1 MKDAKLVHAARTLR
15 TDRIHGAMELAA
27 RAIDLATELV
37 SGDPAAD
44 IHHVALALATA
55 RPSMAAIANA
65 VALHLVPVAAEVA
78 SRAALREQAV
88 VTKERWAADAM
99 RLAEAVKR
107 HIPEVILTYSNSSST
122 RNTLLTLK
130 DRLRSVIVPEG
141 RPINDGRLL
150 ATTLAA
156 AGIPVTV
163 VTEGQMGWWVRQ
175 VEAIVVGAD
184 TVAPDGA
191 VYNHMGTA
199 TLALVAREHAI
210 PVYSLTH
217 TLKVA
222 PYDRPDDMREENDPA
237 EVWADPPS
245 GITVRNPTFDRTPAS
260 QITVLTERGIL
271 DDALRAVVVAEHRVA
286 WETLGLDTQYRGMTE
301 GERR

>member
-1 MKDAKLVHAARTLR
+1 
-15 TDRIHGAMELAA
+15 MELAA

-37 SGDPAAD
+37 NDDPAAD
-44 IHHVALALATA
+44 IRHVARTLATA

-65 VALHLVPVAAEVA
+65 VALHLAPVDTDVA
-78 SRAALREQAV
+78 LRAALREQAV
-88 VTKERWAADAM
+88 VTKERWAAGSV
-99 RLAEAVKR
+99 RLAETVKR
-107 HIPEVILTYSNSSST
+107 HIPKVLLTYSNSSST
-122 RNTLLTLK
+122 RNALLALR
-130 DRLRSVIVPEG
+130 DHLRSVIVPEG
-141 RPINDGRLL
+141 RPINDGKLL
-150 ATTLAA
+150 ATMLAA

-175 VEAIVVGAD
+175 VEAIIVGAD

-217 TLKVA
+217 TIKVA
-222 PYDRPDDMREENDPA
+222 PYDRPEDMREENDPA
-237 EVWADPPS
+237 EVWANPPP

-271 DDALRAVVVAEHRVA
+271 NDALRAAVVAEHRVA

-301 GERR
+301 GEMR

>member
-1 MKDAKLVHAARTLR
+1 
-15 TDRIHGAMELAA
+15 MELAA

-37 SGDPAAD
+37 NDDPAVD
-44 IHHVALALATA
+44 IRHIARTLATA

-65 VALHLVPVAAEVA
+65 VALHLAPVATDVA
-78 SRAALREQAV
+78 LRAALREQAV

-99 RLAEAVKR
+99 RLAETARR
-107 HIPEVILTYSNSSST
+107 HIRKVILTYSNSSST
-122 RNTLLTLK
+122 RNALLTLK
-130 DRLRSVIVPEG
+130 DCLHSVIVPEG

-217 TLKVA
+217 TIKVA
-222 PYDRPDDMREENDPA
+222 LYDRSEDMREENDPA
-237 EVWADPPS
+237 EVWANPPP

-271 DDALRAVVVAEHRVA
+271 NDALRTAVVAEHRVA

-301 GERR
+301 GEMR